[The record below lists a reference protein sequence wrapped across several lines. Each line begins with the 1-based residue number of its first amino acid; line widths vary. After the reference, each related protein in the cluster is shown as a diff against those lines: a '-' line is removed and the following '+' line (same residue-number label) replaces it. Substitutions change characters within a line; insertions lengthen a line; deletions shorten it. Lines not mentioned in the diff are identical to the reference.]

1 MSVLKEVNK
10 NELEN
15 FKSALQVW
23 LQLDNEI
30 EKLNDK
36 IKEYK
41 KQKEKISPIIMEFMK
56 DKGHNSVAFSDGV
69 IKYKVTKVPQTLS
82 RQYIADRLKEFLKD
96 ENKADNAVQYL
107 LENRKVV
114 ERVKLERK
122 TAD

>member
-1 MSVLKEVNK
+1 MSTLKEVNK
-10 NELEN
+10 NELDN
-15 FKSALQVW
+15 FKNALQVW
-23 LQLDNEI
+23 LQLDTEV
-30 EKLNDK
+30 EKLQDK

-41 KQKEKISPIIMEFMK
+41 KQKEKLSPLIMDFMK
-56 DKGHNSVAFSDGV
+56 EKGHNTVAFSDGV
-69 IKYKVTKVPQTLS
+69 IKYKVSKVPQTLS

-122 TAD
+122 SAD